1 MRFSPLVERIAGRGA
16 GAWAVHMEARRRRD
30 SGDDIIFL
38 TVGDPD
44 QAPPE
49 AVIEATIAALRQH
62 RTGYAPTAGYPAVRA
77 AIAARVARRTG
88 QPCAADNVVVVPGAQ
103 GGLYTALQC
112 LAGPGDE
119 VIVPPYTMSASV
131 TAVVLYGGVPVFAD
145 IQEDIFCIDPKSIAA
160 RITPRTR
167 GIMVVHIFGHPADMD
182 PIMKIAREHRLWVIE
197 DCAQIP
203 GGEYRGGFVGAIGDL
218 GVFSLNRHKHIQTGE
233 GGLVT
238 TNNSALA
245 ERVQLIRNH
254 AESVVGDKGVEDL
267 TNMLG
272 FNFRMTELEAAVGLE
287 QLKKLPSLLDRR
299 IENAE
304 YIAARLGEFEGIT
317 APVVYAGAKH
327 TYYVQPFRFDA
338 DVVGVDRNAFVKAM
352 KAELPPFELQVD
364 EGPLVYAGYVRPLYL
379 LPMFQKKIAFG
390 RSHYPFISPY
400 YKGSVDYSKGICPV
414 AERMHFSELFSHEY
428 MRPPATKD
436 DLNDFIDA
444 FEKVYQNRHELMKAP
459 VAASAS

>member
-1 MRFSPLVERIAGRGA
+1 MSKLAIFGGKPVRTKLWPGYRTVGEEEKRAVCGVIDSGVLSGYQ
-16 GAWAVHMEARRRRD
+16 GAWDPAFYGGPRVRRFEEEWARTFGYQHAV
-30 SGDDIIFL
+30 
-38 TVGDPD
+38 
-44 QAPPE
+44 
-49 AVIEATIAALRQH
+49 AVNSA
-62 RTGYAPTAGYPAVRA
+62 
-77 AIAARVARRTG
+77 
-88 QPCAADNVVVVPGAQ
+88 CS
-103 GGLYTALQC
+103 GLYAAVGALG
-112 LAGPGDE
+112 LEPGDE

-203 GGEYRGGFVGAIGDL
+203 GGKYRGGFVGAIGDL

-304 YIAARLGEFEGIT
+304 YIAARLGEFDGIT

-436 DLNDFIDA
+436 DLNDFINA

>member
-1 MRFSPLVERIAGRGA
+1 MSELAIFGGKPVRTKLWPGYRTVGEEEKRAVCSVIDSGVLSGYQ
-16 GAWAVHMEARRRRD
+16 GAWDPAFYGGPRVRRFEEEWARTFGYQHAV
-30 SGDDIIFL
+30 
-38 TVGDPD
+38 
-44 QAPPE
+44 
-49 AVIEATIAALRQH
+49 AVNSA
-62 RTGYAPTAGYPAVRA
+62 
-77 AIAARVARRTG
+77 
-88 QPCAADNVVVVPGAQ
+88 CS
-103 GGLYTALQC
+103 GLYAAVGALG
-112 LAGPGDE
+112 LEPGDE

-145 IQEDIFCIDPKSIAA
+145 IQEDIFCIDPNSIAA

-203 GGEYRGGFVGAIGDL
+203 GGKYRGGFVGAIGDL

-238 TNNSALA
+238 TNNSGLA

-254 AESVVGDKGVEDL
+254 AESVVGDKGIEDL

-272 FNFRMTELEAAVGLE
+272 FNFRMTELEAAVGSE

-299 IENAE
+299 IENAN
-304 YIAARLGEFEGIT
+304 YIAARLGEFDGIT
-317 APVVYAGAKH
+317 PPVVYAGAKH
-327 TYYVQPFRFDA
+327 AYYVQPFRFDA
-338 DVVGVDRNAFVKAM
+338 EVVGVDRNTFVKAM
-352 KAELPPFELQVD
+352 KAELPPFELQED

-436 DLNDFIDA
+436 DLNDFTNA
-444 FEKVYQNRHELMKAP
+444 FEKVYQHRHELMKAP